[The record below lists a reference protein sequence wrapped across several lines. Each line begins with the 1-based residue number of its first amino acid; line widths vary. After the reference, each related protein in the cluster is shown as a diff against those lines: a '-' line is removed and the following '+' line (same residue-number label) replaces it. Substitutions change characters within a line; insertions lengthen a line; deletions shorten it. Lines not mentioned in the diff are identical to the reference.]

1 MTNEQKLRAAL
12 ATVLDQV
19 DYTAGACALTEMVGA
34 CLPVE
39 VIKMAREALA
49 TTEDRRGEHG

>member
-1 MTNEQKLRAAL
+1 MTKEEQLRVAL

-39 VIKMAREALA
+39 VIKLARSALEPEAK
-49 TTEDRRGEHG
+49 